1 MDIAGYSP
9 AQSAVQLLYGNGDGT
24 FRAAKTT
31 VLSATPTCIS
41 AADFNGDGI
50 SEILMGINGGNSFWV
65 GTPDSEGTFRISST
79 VSHLNSSY
87 SISIG
92 DVNHDGISDFVSG
105 TDNADT
111 VHLHIGNGDG
121 TFKDYITVVA
131 AHSMEN
137 DVEVIGVADLNNDG
151 APDIMSGV
159 ASTSGFNE
167 ISIFLGISEETADIA
182 RPNLLTQENAGG
194 EMTTLESVHERI
206 ISEMS
211 AVGAARERLGIA
223 ASVMAVQRE
232 SYLAAESRIEDVDVA
247 EEVGNLVRSQIL
259 QQACVAVLAQ
269 ANMGPSIA
277 LSFLSDY

>member
-1 MDIAGYSP
+1 
-9 AQSAVQLLYGNGDGT
+9 
-24 FRAAKTT
+24 
-31 VLSATPTCIS
+31 
-41 AADFNGDGI
+41 
-50 SEILMGINGGNSFWV
+50 MGINGANSFWV